1 MLRAFHFEVNT
12 RAGTVLL
19 KKSLITLEKPMLCN
33 FQSVPFALVLFLEQ
47 KKTLKGRRTLFL
59 SLTDK
64 LICGVVFYILPYC
77 AELQK
82 LLLRY
87 DLRERRL

>member
-82 LLLRY
+82 LLL
-87 DLRERRL
+87 